1 MTGKVCVV
9 GSFNLDVVARVPR
22 FPAPGESLIATGS
35 SFGAGGKGANQALAA
50 ACAGAEV
57 HFVTKL
63 GTDTYS
69 DFARR
74 HLQAS
79 PIHSLSLLQSADQP
93 TGNAV
98 IYVAESTGEN
108 TVAVFPGANNTL
120 TREEIDALLPVLN
133 SADIL
138 LLQLENNLDA
148 LLHAIMLAKQAGLTV
163 VLNPAPY
170 SPAIS
175 EWLPKVDILTP
186 NQSEASQLSGVT
198 ITDTDS
204 AAAAARKIAAL
215 GVPQVI
221 ITLGAQGAVLYDGE
235 QVQILP
241 AFTAQVVDTTGAGD
255 AFNGA
260 LVAALARG
268 ETLSRAAT
276 FAAAY
281 ASLAVERMGA
291 ASMPDYHEALQR
303 LTESE

>member
-9 GSFNLDVVARVPR
+9 GSFNVDIVARVPR

-63 GTDTYS
+63 GTDAYS

-74 HLQAS
+74 HLQNS
-79 PIHSLSLLQSADQP
+79 PIQSLSLLASAEHP

-98 IYVAESTGEN
+98 IYVAEPEGEN
-108 TVAVFPGANNTL
+108 TVAVFPGANTTL
-120 TREEIDALLPVLN
+120 TRQEIDDLLPVFTT
-133 SADIL
+133 SDIL
-138 LLQLENNLDA
+138 LLQLENNPDA
-148 LLHAIMLAKQAGLTV
+148 LLHAILLAKKAGLTV

-170 SPAIS
+170 SPAIID
-175 EWLPKVDILTP
+175 WLPRVDIVTP
-186 NQSEASQLSGVT
+186 NQSEASQLAGMAV
-198 ITDTDS
+198 TDTDS
-204 AAAAARKIAAL
+204 AIVAAHKIAAL

-221 ITLGAQGAVLYDGE
+221 ITLGAQGGVLYDGE
-235 QVQILP
+235 QIQILP
-241 AFTAQVVDTTGAGD
+241 AFPAQVVDSTGAGD

-268 ETLSRAAT
+268 ETLCRAAY
-276 FAAAY
+276 FAAAF
-281 ASLAVERMGA
+281 ASLAVERSGA
-291 ASMPDYHEALQR
+291 ASMPEHQDALQR